1 MDPQNR
7 SEVWRV
13 IERTKQQ
20 RIVVLTTHSMEEAN
34 VLSDVIGIMAAG
46 QLKCFGSASA
56 LKRQYG
62 EGFYLHLI
70 CNLSA
75 RRTVK
80 RVIRTFV
87 PSTLRNIAHMH
98 ISSSS
103 SSSSCCCSKIS
114 NYYLFY

>member
-34 VLSDVIGIMAAG
+34 VLSDVIGIMSAG
-46 QLKCFGSASA
+46 RLKCFGSASA

-70 CNLSA
+70 SQTTN
-75 RRTVK
+75 RHIVK
-80 RVIRTFV
+80 RAIRSLVPGTLISPVYFCVTFIRIIHNNN
-87 PSTLRNIAHMH
+87 LCY
-98 ISSSS
+98 
-103 SSSSCCCSKIS
+103 SC
-114 NYYLFY
+114 